1 MPGRDPIPTYERTL
15 RDAGVLDDAVVSR
28 VAQEAL
34 ARVDQ
39 AITFAKESPLPDP
52 SDATA
57 YVFS

>member
-1 MPGRDPIPTYERTL
+1 M
-15 RDAGVLDDAVVSR
+15 LDDALVSR

-39 AITFAKESPLPDP
+39 AITFAKQSPLPDP